1 MITKEDRDK
10 VIGDVRHAL
19 LDFQLGDLEKAC
31 AEGLNFLVAIG
42 LMVATEFL
50 GGLVT
55 GKLGLQGYSRERFE
69 SGFAYLGKEYRV
81 MLNNNKKG
89 VLDIYENVRC
99 GLVHQYLPPNVMGVL
114 AQETFGPG
122 LASVSG
128 QLLIFVA
135 DYLRD
140 LKIAVRKL
148 LSDLETNDE
157 LFQNCQKGLG
167 QIPHLL

>member
-1 MITKEDRDK
+1 MITKEDRNR
-10 VIGDVRHAL
+10 VIGGVRHAL
-19 LDFQLGDLEKAC
+19 IDFQLGDLEKAL

-55 GKLGLQGYSRERFE
+55 GELGLQGQSRERFE
-69 SGFAYLGKEYRV
+69 SGFTYLGGEYED
-81 MLNNNKKG
+81 MLTNQKRG

-122 LASVSG
+122 IAPVSD

-135 DYLRD
+135 DYVRD
-140 LKIAVRKL
+140 LKVAVQKL
-148 LSDLETNDE
+148 LSELETNDE
-157 LFQNCQKGLG
+157 LLQNCQKGLDR
-167 QIPHLL
+167 IPHLL